1 MKKLLVQHVQKA
13 LGVEAGVP
21 ANITCIQS
29 RSILGAVVFQKT
41 KRGVKVL
48 GTTGIHE
55 FRVTAKF
62 SKKKQLFY
70 FSKKIRSMYSKKFV
84 PEENK
89 MTTVASP
96 EGAALVV
103 SEIVREIVTELRI

>member
-29 RSILGAVVFQKT
+29 RSILGAIVLQKT
-41 KRGVKVL
+41 KRGVKVV

-55 FRVTAKF
+55 FKVTAKF
-62 SKKKQLFY
+62 SKKKQEFY
-70 FSKKIRSMYSKKFV
+70 FSKKIRSMYSKRFV

-89 MTTVASP
+89 MTTAASP
-96 EGAALVV
+96 EG
-103 SEIVREIVTELRI
+103 